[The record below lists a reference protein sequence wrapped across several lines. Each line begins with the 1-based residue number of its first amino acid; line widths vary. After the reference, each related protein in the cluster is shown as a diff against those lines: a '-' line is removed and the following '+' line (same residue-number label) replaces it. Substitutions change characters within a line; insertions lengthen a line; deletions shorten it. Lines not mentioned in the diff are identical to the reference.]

1 MRYLRGLAVGALAT
15 GTALLLSLV
24 VSLPMPMPM
33 RGWALLC
40 LAGTLPADLVIL
52 RMLRFI

>member
-1 MRYLRGLAVGALAT
+1 VKRYLRGLTVGALAT
-15 GTALLLSLV
+15 GTGLLLSLV
-24 VSLPMPMPM
+24 LSLPMPM

-52 RMLRFI
+52 KMLRLL